1 MTSDINCGKVVCPDT
16 MDKKEGNAADVTSII
31 PNMKDGDQNSSML
44 SVKWINGKTEL
55 SVIIEEKIGD
65 ASELSDV
72 WAVVRRD
79 IIFGEQ
85 P

>member
-44 SVKWINGKTEL
+44 SVK
-55 SVIIEEKIGD
+55 
-65 ASELSDV
+65 
-72 WAVVRRD
+72 
-79 IIFGEQ
+79 
-85 P
+85 